1 MIRNKA
7 FFAAFLLATFLDRPS
22 ASATLSSST
31 YTSALNTVDG
41 DDVEVWTRRLSGYMG
56 MSEDDYAVTEY
67 RYGLGLCEE
76 KGVTGILSRIFPS

>member
-7 FFAAFLLATFLDRPS
+7 FFAAFLLASFLDLPS
-22 ASATLSSST
+22 ASATFSSST

-41 DDVEVWTRRLSGYMG
+41 DDVEVWTKRLPGYMD
-56 MSEDDYAVTEY
+56 MSEDDYVITEY

-76 KGVTGILSRIFPS
+76 KGVTGILNRIFPS